1 MRCFILLTLTFVGE
15 FPSHAFPSL
24 LSSLRSLSP
33 LCFFMFLCFADCLCG
48 CVFEWRFIDLS
59 SCLINLRTYLLPAPL
74 EVGTPLRLEWSGGLH
89 KLPIGSGQSPA
100 AKRILV
106 HFRPFEFRLLNDRSN
121 IVICGVVDFTDC
133 IPVLINLGI
142 RQIDVVWL
150 IIAPVYPIYHS
161 VYSCGTRSTLSLS
174 LFVLLLAIL
183 YDHMIMYVGLL
194 GHSAVVFHVLK
205 KIFFSCFYVLMTV
218 WVKGLCFFSDI
229 LLIYSAV

>member
-1 MRCFILLTLTFVGE
+1 
-15 FPSHAFPSL
+15 
-24 LSSLRSLSP
+24 
-33 LCFFMFLCFADCLCG
+33 LCG

-161 VYSCGTRSTLSLS
+161 VYSCGTQSTLSLS

-194 GHSAVVFHVLK
+194 GHSAVVFHV
-205 KIFFSCFYVLMTV
+205 
-218 WVKGLCFFSDI
+218 
-229 LLIYSAV
+229 